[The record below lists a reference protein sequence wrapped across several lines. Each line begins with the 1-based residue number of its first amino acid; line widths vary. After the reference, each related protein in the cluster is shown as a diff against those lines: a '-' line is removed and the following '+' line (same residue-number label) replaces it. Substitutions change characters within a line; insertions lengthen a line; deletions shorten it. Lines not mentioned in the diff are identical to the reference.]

1 MEEKHGA
8 QRDQPR
14 AELTDVTA
22 AIVSRSSHLQSPATG
37 GSYAPRV
44 HMIKLTDERDL
55 APYVWVHPEDDDR
68 LQAPPMLAPS
78 EANSDGL
85 THPGCGTLRWQ
96 IAARPLTVY

>member
-22 AIVSRSSHLQSPATG
+22 AIVSRSSHLQSPAIG

-44 HMIKLTDERDL
+44 HMIKLTEAREIT
-55 APYVWVHPEDDDR
+55 PYTWVQPDDR
-68 LQAPPMLAPS
+68 
-78 EANSDGL
+78 D
-85 THPGCGTLRWQ
+85 R
-96 IAARPLTVY
+96 R